1 MFKIKKIHPMF
12 TGVVTTAT
20 RFVGDQH
27 YKTESGILYDTRKMD
42 GMMNPLQRV
51 VSVGNMVKDLKEG
64 DIVCIDFSRYAIA
77 DHRPGKIENNVETD
91 QLGYKY
97 SFPVV
102 NIDGQECLFLQNNDI
117 TYYMCPEQGDCEIDD
132 GGLLQ

>member
-64 DIVCIDFSRYAIA
+64 DIVCIDFSRYAIP